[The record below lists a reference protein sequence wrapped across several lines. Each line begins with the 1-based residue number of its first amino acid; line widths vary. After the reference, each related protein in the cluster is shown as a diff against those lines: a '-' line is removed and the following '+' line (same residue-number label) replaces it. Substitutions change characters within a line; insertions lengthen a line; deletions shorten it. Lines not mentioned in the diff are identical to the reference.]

1 MKLKYIIKL
10 WCRKRQ
16 IKKMRDK
23 LYAAKIKMYEEHI
36 LESLADGGDCYIRIS
51 TVELAALER
60 AIERMGLKHEFYTGP
75 SDQEY
80 VIIRADQ

>member
-1 MKLKYIIKL
+1 MKLKYRIKL

-16 IKKMRDK
+16 IKKKRDK
-23 LYAAKIKMYEEHI
+23 QYAAKIKLYEEHI
-36 LESLADGGDCYIRIS
+36 LESLAEGSNCYIRIS
-51 TVELAALER
+51 TVEPALER